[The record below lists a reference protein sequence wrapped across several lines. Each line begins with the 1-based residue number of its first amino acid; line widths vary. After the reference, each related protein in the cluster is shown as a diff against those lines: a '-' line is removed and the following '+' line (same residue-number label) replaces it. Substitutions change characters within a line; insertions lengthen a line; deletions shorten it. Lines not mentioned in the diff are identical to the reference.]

1 MLILASLLIRNLLRE
16 VVLRTDA
23 VSLMSTNVMILAM
36 SDKQKR
42 AVQSHYYC
50 SETQHNALPEQR
62 QKITYWN
69 LCHDCEQT
77 QEYPMQYENMF
88 KRMKNQITK
97 ENDNSN
103 VLGSY
108 DCGS

>member
-1 MLILASLLIRNLLRE
+1 MIADPTYLASCCHDRE
-16 VVLRTDA
+16 QTQEYPLQYENMLKHKKNQITA
-23 VSLMSTNVMILAM
+23 V
-36 SDKQKR
+36 
-42 AVQSHYYC
+42 YYC
-50 SETQHNALPEQR
+50 SKTQHNALPEQR

-69 LCHDCEQT
+69 LCHDREQA

-97 ENDNSN
+97 ENDTSN